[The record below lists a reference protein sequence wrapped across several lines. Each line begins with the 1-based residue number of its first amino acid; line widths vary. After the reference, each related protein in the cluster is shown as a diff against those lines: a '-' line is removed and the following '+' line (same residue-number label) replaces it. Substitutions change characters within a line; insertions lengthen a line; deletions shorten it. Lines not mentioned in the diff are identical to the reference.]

1 MSNLKTK
8 DTEMVSYVEKR
19 NTIQKGGNLLQQT
32 KNIKFNVMDEEM
44 TNLNLALSKAKDT
57 MKLVPQPTTSIG
69 KWFMDKSPK
78 LTVWFMQ
85 KVQGKEFASGDS
97 LDKIEILMEQ
107 LDQTFIRLYEN
118 IAPTKKL
125 QESIIQKIGEFKD
138 ERERISDFIEENP
151 ETPSIEFLQLHVDKL
166 NGSISVLENTAIIWL
181 NNNLA
186 NRMKMYVT
194 AMTERRQLE
203 VTLVAGINTLKT
215 TQEVKKA
222 AETQQAMRDLTNT
235 IQQMAAE
242 ANTEME
248 VAVAD
253 VTTKSIFTQATL
265 DKIKMEN
272 ERAQK
277 LVSETKQ
284 INAQENEKLRLMLDN
299 YIPQTSDVLDDT
311 GADLLR
317 GTIQQTKQ

>member
-1 MSNLKTK
+1 MSELVVK
-8 DTEMVSYVEKR
+8 DKNMVDFVNKR
-19 NTIQKGGNLLQQT
+19 NTITKGGNLLQQT
-32 KNIKFNVMDEEM
+32 KDIKFNVLDEEM
-44 TNLNLALSKAKDT
+44 SNLNDALSKAKDT
-57 MKLVPQPTTSIG
+57 MKLVPQPSSAIG
-69 KWFMDKSPK
+69 KWFMKASPK

-85 KVQGKEFASGDS
+85 KVQGQEFASGDS

-107 LDQTFIRLYEN
+107 LDQTFVRLYQN
-118 IAPTKKL
+118 IEPTKQL
-125 QESIIQKIGEFKD
+125 QETILNKIKEFKE
-138 ERERISDFIEENP
+138 ERDRIRDFLLDNP
-151 ETPSIEFLQLHVDKL
+151 ETPSKEFLQLHVDKL
-166 NGSISVLENTAIIWL
+166 QGTIGVLENTAIVWL

-203 VTLVAGINTLKT
+203 VTLVSGINTLKT

-222 AETQQAMRDLTNT
+222 AETQQAMRGLTNS

-265 DKIKMEN
+265 EKIKSEN
-272 ERAQK
+272 SRAQE
-277 LVSETKQ
+277 LVAQTKQ
-284 INAQENEKLRLMLDN
+284 TNAAENEKLRSMLEN
-299 YIPQTSDVLDDT
+299 YDPQTSDVLDDT
-311 GADLLR
+311 GADLLKE
-317 GTIQQTKQ
+317 GLKEK

>member
-1 MSNLKTK
+1 MSNLKK
-8 DTEMVSYVEKR
+8 LDTDMVNFVEKR

-32 KNIKFNVMDEEM
+32 KDIKFNVLDDEM
-44 TNLNLALSKAKDT
+44 TNLNNALSKAKDT
-57 MKLVPQPTTSIG
+57 MKLVPQPTTAIG
-69 KWFMDKSPK
+69 KFFMKTTPKIALWFME
-78 LTVWFMQ
+78 T
-85 KVQGKEFASGDS
+85 VQGQKFASGDS

-107 LDQTFIRLYEN
+107 LDQTFIRLYQN
-118 IAPTKKL
+118 IEPTKKL
-125 QESIIQKIGEFKD
+125 QQSIIEKISQFKE
-138 ERERISDFIEENP
+138 ERERISDFLYENP
-151 ETPSIEFLQLHVDKL
+151 ETPSKDFLQLHVDKL
-166 NGSISVLENTAIIWL
+166 QGTISVLENTAIVWL

-215 TQEVKKA
+215 TQELKKA
-222 AETQQAMRDLTNT
+222 AETQQGMRDLTNS

-242 ANTEME
+242 ANTETE
-248 VAVAD
+248 VLVAD
-253 VTTKSIFTQATL
+253 VTTKTIFTVATL

-284 INAQENEKLRLMLDN
+284 LNAKENEKLRLMLDN
-299 YIPQTSDVLDDT
+299 YTPQTSDVLDDT
-311 GADLLR
+311 GADLLKE
-317 GTIQQTKQ
+317 GIHDNNQ